1 MKKEWSKAGKS
12 LCIILSAAY
21 TVLQLLR
28 AFFCG
33 MAYRYY
39 AIFSQMPVDKLT
51 ASLPIRRRYDGF
63 SKAASIMGCVLNS
76 RLFWVIVFIFLIGG
90 ALYCGQKWL
99 AFASAS
105 MLLSSWAAVALV
117 AWVFTAILQYPG
129 FGSSFERL
137 FPSTVRLVAYVAAA
151 WLAAYIAQGFHR
163 VKGKRAGV

>member
-21 TVLQLLR
+21 TVLQLHT
-28 AFFCG
+28 FFYG

-51 ASLPIRRRYDGF
+51 ASLPTRQRCDGF
-63 SKAASIMGCVLNS
+63 SKAASIVGYILNS
-76 RLFWVIVFIFLIGG
+76 RLFWVIVFVFLIGG
-90 ALYCGQKWL
+90 ALYCGKKWL

-117 AWVFTAILQYPG
+117 AWVFQYPG